1 MRIGI
6 DAFGGDFVPENPL
19 RGVLLALDELPTGT
33 EIWLVGK
40 ETEIR
45 AVAAQIGLPLR
56 EPVYLM
62 PASEVIEMKENP
74 ARSIVQKSDSSIV
87 VGIQALKQRMLDAF
101 ISAGNTG
108 AVVAA
113 SVLKLGNLPGVSRPT
128 LGAFYPYTENRYSL
142 ICDVGANVDCKPEHL
157 VQFAQLG
164 TVYMREVAGIEKP
177 RVALLNIGEE
187 SSKGSLLAQQAY
199 ALLEQHPDLHFVG
212 NAEGRVLTRGFADVY
227 VTDGFVGNIL
237 LKFGE
242 SLYDLLREQVP
253 PNPILERLNYENIGG
268 LPFIGAQG
276 NVIVGHGISS
286 PRAFRN
292 MIRRAVAVGQ
302 VRLTEKIA
310 AAFRRAHA
318 QG

>member
-1 MRIGI
+1 MRIGL
-6 DAFGGDFVPENPL
+6 DAFGGDFAPENPL
-19 RGVLLALDELPTGT
+19 KGVLLALSELPA
-33 EIWLVGK
+33 EAEVWLVGR
-40 ETEIR
+40 EVELR
-45 AVAAQIGLPLR
+45 SAATRLGLPLKDS
-56 EPVYLM
+56 PVRIL
-62 PASEVIEMKENP
+62 PASEVIEMDENP
-74 ARSIVQKSDSSIV
+74 ARSIVQKPDSSIA
-87 VGIQALKQRMLDAF
+87 VGIQALKEGRLDAF

-128 LGAFYPYTENRYSL
+128 LGAFYPYGDNRYSL

-157 VQFAQLG
+157 LQFAQLG
-164 TVYMREVAGIEKP
+164 TVYMREIFGIPSP

-187 SSKGSLLAQQAY
+187 PSKGNLLAQQTY
-199 ALLEQHPDLHFVG
+199 ALLQQHPDIHFVG
-212 NAEGRVLTRGFADVY
+212 NAEGRVLTQGFADVY

-253 PNPILERLNYENIGG
+253 PNPVLERLNYENIGG

-286 PRAFRN
+286 PKAFRN
-292 MIRRAVAVGQ
+292 MLREAVALI
-302 VRLTEKIA
+302 RANLTEKIA
-310 AAFRRAHA
+310 AAFRAHA
-318 QG
+318 

>member
-1 MRIGI
+1 MRIAI
-6 DAFGGDFVPENPL
+6 DAFGGDFAPQNPL
-19 RGVLLALDELPTGT
+19 KGVLLALNELPADV

-40 ETEIR
+40 PREIEQEAR
-45 AVAAQIGLPLR
+45 KIGLPLNGN
-56 EPVYLM
+56 VHIL
-62 PASEVIEMKENP
+62 PASEVVDMHENP
-74 ARSIVQKSDSSIV
+74 SRSIVQKPNSSIV
-87 VGIQALKQRMLDAF
+87 VGVHALKQGQADAF

-128 LGAFYPYTENRYSL
+128 LGALYPYSENKYSL

-164 TVYMREVAGIEKP
+164 TVYMKEVMGIERP

-187 SSKGSLLAQQAY
+187 PSKGNLLAQQAY
-199 ALLEQHPDLHFVG
+199 ALLKQSPHLHFVG
-212 NAEGRVLTRGFADVY
+212 NAEGRVLNQGFADVY

-242 SLYDLLREQVP
+242 SLYELLREKVP
-253 PNPILERLNYENIGG
+253 SNPVLERLNYENVGG

-276 NVIVGHGISS
+276 HVIIGHGISS
-286 PRAFRN
+286 PKAFRN
-292 MIRRAVAVGQ
+292 MIRTAVAIVEA
-302 VRLTEKIA
+302 RLTEKIA
-310 AAFRRAHA
+310 SAFQPYA
-318 QG
+318 

>member
-1 MRIGI
+1 MRIAI
-6 DAFGGDFVPENPL
+6 DAFGGDYAPQNPL
-19 RGVLLALDELPTGT
+19 QGVLLTLNELPTDA

-40 ETEIR
+40 PAEIEQGAR
-45 AVAAQIGLPLR
+45 RLGLPLNGTIHI
-56 EPVYLM
+56 L
-62 PASEVIEMKENP
+62 PATEVVDMHENP
-74 ARSIVQKSDSSIV
+74 SRSIVQKPNSSIA
-87 VGIQALKQRMLDAF
+87 VGIQALKEGKVDAF

-128 LGAFYPYTENRYSL
+128 LGAFYPYDENRYSL

-164 TVYMREVAGIEKP
+164 TVYMREVMGIPHP

-187 SSKGSLLAQQAY
+187 PSKGNLLAQQAY
-199 ALLEQHPDLHFVG
+199 ALLQQHSDLYFVG
-212 NAEGRVLTRGFADVY
+212 NAEGRVLNQGFADVY

-242 SLYDLLREQVP
+242 ALYDLLREKVP
-253 PNPILERLNYENIGG
+253 SNPILERLNYENIGG

-276 NVIVGHGISS
+276 NVIIGHGISS
-286 PRAFRN
+286 PKAFRN
-292 MIRRAVAVGQ
+292 MIRTAIAIVEA
-302 VRLTEKIA
+302 RLTEKIA
-310 AAFRRAHA
+310 SAFRAHA
-318 QG
+318 

>member
-19 RGVLLALDELPTGT
+19 RGVLLALDELPTGA
-33 EIWLVGK
+33 EIWLIGK
-40 ETEIR
+40 EAELR
-45 AVAAQIGLPLR
+45 AAAARIGLPL
-56 EPVYLM
+56 EDPVHLL
-62 PASEVIEMKENP
+62 PASEVIEMEENP
-74 ARSIVQKSDSSIV
+74 ARSIVQKPDSSIV
-87 VGIQALKQRMLDAF
+87 VGIQALKEGKLDAF

-128 LGAFYPYTENRYSL
+128 LGAFYPYAESRYSL

-157 VQFAQLG
+157 LQFARLG
-164 TVYMREVAGIEKP
+164 TVYMREVAGIESP

-187 SSKGSLLAQQAY
+187 PSKGNLLAQQAY
-199 ALLEQHPDLHFVG
+199 ALLEQHPDIHFVG

-242 SLYDLLREQVP
+242 SLYELLREQVP

-276 NVIVGHGISS
+276 NVLIGHGISS
-286 PRAFRN
+286 PKAFRN
-292 MIRRAVAVGQ
+292 MVREAIALVQA
-302 VRLTEKIA
+302 RLTEKIA
-310 AAFRRAHA
+310 LAFRTHA
-318 QG
+318 